1 LSFAR
6 ILAGFAFFIGCQQ
19 AAKSDNSDASHIGS
33 LVHEGAAGQYIFIE
47 FSCEDIRKVVV
58 TAEDQGGLNVDIDG
72 TVSGLVSL
80 ITPQPVDAVA
90 FDEMF
95 RAMLDEYGYKTVT
108 VGGVAQVIPDPARRP
123 AVEAQAQNCKETNS
137 NTVSFHVD
145 HGPWDVAFAIPY
157 TADGGRSGFRI
168 YPGRDPK
175 KYRSLGLRSG
185 DTIVEMY
192 GELVLAGEPKE
203 GTYDRQSEFEVIDKS
218 HEFLDALN
226 EGLPIEVVLVRDG
239 KRRTLAISE

>member
-1 LSFAR
+1 LAR
-6 ILAGFAFFIGCQQ
+6 FAFLVVCQQ
-19 AAKSDNSDASHIGS
+19 AATKSDNDGKNHGAS
-33 LVHEGAAGQYIFIE
+33 LVREDAAGQYIFVE

-58 TAEDQGGLNVDIDG
+58 TAGDQGGLNVDIDG

-80 ITPQPVDAVA
+80 ITPQPVDAA
-90 FDEMF
+90 TFDKMF
-95 RAMLDEYGYKTVT
+95 RAMLDEYGYETVT
-108 VGGVAQVIPDPARRP
+108 VNGVAQVVPDPARRL
-123 AVEAQAQNCKETNS
+123 AVEAQVQKCKETNS
-137 NTVSFHVD
+137 GTFSFHGD
-145 HGPWDVAFAIPY
+145 YGPWDIAFAIPY
-157 TADGGRSGFRI
+157 AAEDGINGFRI

-175 KYRSLGLRSG
+175 KFRSLGLRSG

-203 GTYDRQSEFEVIDKS
+203 GSYDRQSVLDVTDKS

-239 KRRTLAISE
+239 KRRTLAINE